1 MARLPNAERA
11 IIDVEKLRGYVLSSA
26 NPLGRFKAAFFRKL
40 GYSAE
45 NWEAFERHLR
55 GLILSED
62 ATKVEESPFGQKFV
76 VEGPLVG
83 PLGDT
88 VQIITV
94 RIILKGESIPR
105 FVTVYPGGSL

>member
-1 MARLPNAERA
+1 MLRNSGAMFFLQHILWEDSRLPS
-11 IIDVEKLRGYVLSSA
+11 L
-26 NPLGRFKAAFFRKL
+26 RKL

-55 GLILSED
+55 GLILSND

-76 VEGPLVG
+76 VEGPL
-83 PLGDT
+83 GDT

-94 RIILKGESIPR
+94 RIILKAESIPR